1 MIEFI
6 EALESAMRENGFSIQ
21 GTINYQASIPQR
33 FKDAHKPHKGAN
45 IFLIIHSDKLGATF
59 GDWHDKEGQVKWR
72 FKQTQRLSLEEKV
85 ARQLEIEQS
94 IKRRQDKLAW
104 SIGRANRFR
113 YTFHVE
119 LNFATNHPYIR
130 RKQIQPYYGELVIWR
145 WRRSLLPNDYLII
158 PFHDIEYNFK
168 GLQIIKANGFKRF
181 WKGTSPKDNMIWLIP
196 LDEMPLSN
204 DYTGVIRI
212 CEGYATGCTIH
223 EITKSPVICAMSAH
237 NLPSVAAQ
245 VARHYPHAI
254 VKICADNDQWGENNV
269 GLGYA
274 LSAAKITGFPIYYP
288 TFDSLDVRNKPTD
301 FNDLFVL
308 GGHEKTKYQLIFLRT

>member
-6 EALESAMRENGFSIQ
+6 EALKIAIQENGFSIH
-21 GTINYQASIPQR
+21 GNINYDSTSIQR
-33 FKDAHKPHKGAN
+33 FKDAYKPHKAAD
-45 IFLIIHSDKLGATF
+45 IFLIIHPDKLGATF

-104 SIGRANRFR
+104 SIGRAER
-113 YTFHVE
+113 YNARFHVE
-119 LNFATNHPYIR
+119 HITGLHAYVMRKKIFPYCSFLV
-130 RKQIQPYYGELVIWR
+130 QPKYHKILCITFY
-145 WRRSLLPNDYLII
+145 
-158 PFHDIEYNFK
+158 DIEHNFK
-168 GLQIIKANGFKRF
+168 GLQIIKENGFKRF
-181 WKGTSPKDNMIWLIP
+181 WKGTSPKDNMMWIVPPSERPI
-196 LDEMPLSN
+196 SN

-223 EITKSPVICAMSAH
+223 QVTKSPVICAMSAH

-288 TFDSLDVRNKPTD
+288 TFDGLDVRNKPTD

-308 GGHEKTKYQLIFLRT
+308 SGHEKTKHQLIFLRT